1 MLTLWIVLGIIGL
14 LALLFLMVLLILGRP
29 SIREPRFIKA
39 MRFGII
45 AEYTVYI
52 GYGCDAAD
60 HRSVLAG

>member
-1 MLTLWIVLGIIGL
+1 
-14 LALLFLMVLLILGRP
+14 
-29 SIREPRFIKA
+29 